1 MMVSEGHWD
10 LHTSHT
16 GWIETGGTPLTPVL
30 HLQFGGHSEELIDQM
45 SKTGTG
51 NEYPEDID
59 IAFQLRTSP
68 DDSNATGVLAVSDRL
83 TGEYLLELEVA
94 TERIFAFV
102 RCVHEYA
109 DATGDE
115 VEYIVSLDAEDGTA
129 MEFQKNVLLV
139 RMTDGEL
146 YRSRSLI
153 PPWVEF

>member
-1 MMVSEGHWD
+1 MVSVGHWD

-16 GWIETGGTPLTPVL
+16 DWIETGGIPLTPVL
-30 HLQFGGHSEELIDQM
+30 HLGFSGHSEELIDQLPN
-45 SKTGTG
+45 TGTG
-51 NEYPEDID
+51 NEYPDDID
-59 IAFQLRTSP
+59 VAIQLRTSP

-94 TERIFAFV
+94 AERIFAFV

-115 VEYIVSLDAEDGTA
+115 VGYIVSLDAEDGTA
-129 MEFQKNVLLV
+129 MEFQKHVLLV
-139 RMTDGEL
+139 RMTNGDL

-153 PPWVEF
+153 PPWVDF